1 MILEIDGIDYKVEGG
16 WNELSR
22 TRLIG
27 LCRAL
32 IAAPHKEAQWLSG
45 MCYLLRLKVR
55 RFIVHKRMRQ
65 IMELAPEYKYD
76 LVRDPEM
83 LGWMQEP
90 DQLTAYTITNFWF
103 RGKLYVG
110 PPKRMMRIP
119 IIEMVGSR
127 LALRRYFKNQT
138 PESMDEML
146 AILFRPINPF
156 WIFKINAQGWTGD
169 KRVALNDFTTQR
181 RAKRF
186 RHLDPALK
194 LAILKQYSGALAEFE
209 KRHKVVFD
217 AGRDEDDDEAPKD
230 DGGRSWINLLF
241 DLSGGIYG
249 DKRHTEQAD
258 SGEVFLKIAHDM
270 QRAADMERRMKAK

>member
-1 MILEIDGIDYKVEGG
+1 MILEIDGVDYKVEGG

-22 TRLIG
+22 SRLIG

-32 IAAPHKEAQWLSG
+32 ITAPHREAQWLSG
-45 MCYLLRLKVR
+45 MCFLLRLKVR
-55 RFIVHKRMRQ
+55 RFIVQKRMRQ
-65 IMELAPEYKYD
+65 IMALAPEYKYD

-90 DQLTAYTITNFWF
+90 DQLTAYTISKFWF
-103 RGKLYVG
+103 MGKLYMG

-138 PESMDEML
+138 AESMDEML
-146 AILFRPINPF
+146 AILFRPINPL
-156 WIFKINAQGWTGD
+156 WILKINAQGWTGD
-169 KRVALNDFTTQR
+169 KRVALNDYTTQR

-186 RHLDPALK
+186 RKLDPALK
-194 LAILKQYSGALAEFE
+194 LAILKQYSGALTEFE
-209 KRHKVVFD
+209 KRHKLVFD
-217 AGRDEDDDEAPKD
+217 AGRDEDDEETPKD

-270 QRAADMERRMKAK
+270 QRNADMERRMKAK